1 MRWKRMPRGRA
12 TRLDRFRPFAYHSL
26 GILRISRVHEVD
38 LTIYIRDIPDFP
50 KEGVVFKDITP
61 LLKDPKAVAHA
72 VGLIYDRFAD
82 AGVTGVAGIESRGF
96 IFGCPVAAAFGV
108 GFIPIRKPGKL
119 PYETISEEY
128 ELEYG
133 TDCVE
138 MHIDAVGPDDKI
150 LIVDDLLATGG
161 TAAATRKLVEKAG
174 ATVVGFGFVIELLFL
189 HGATKLQ
196 GVPVYSLIKY

>member
-1 MRWKRMPRGRA
+1 M
-12 TRLDRFRPFAYHSL
+12 
-26 GILRISRVHEVD
+26 D
-38 LTIYIRDIPDFP
+38 LTKYIRDIPDFP

-61 LLKDPKAVAHA
+61 LLKSHEALTFAVKEIH
-72 VGLIYDRFAD
+72 GHFAS
-82 AGVTGVAGIESRGF
+82 AGITGVAGIESRGF
-96 IFGCPVAAAFGV
+96 IFGCPIASSFGV

-119 PYETISEEY
+119 PFDTFSQEY

-138 MHIDAVGPDDKI
+138 MHIDAVDENDTI

-161 TAAATRKLVEKAG
+161 TAAAARKLIEQAG
-174 ATVVGFGFVIELLFL
+174 AKVAGFGFVIELSFL
-189 HGATKLQ
+189 KGAEKLS

>member
-1 MRWKRMPRGRA
+1 
-12 TRLDRFRPFAYHSL
+12 
-26 GILRISRVHEVD
+26 VD
-38 LTIYIRDIPDFP
+38 LTLFIRDIPDFP
-50 KEGVVFKDITP
+50 REGVVFKDITP
-61 LLKDPKAVAHA
+61 LLKNPEAVQHA
-72 VGLIYDRFAD
+72 VQLIHQRFED
-82 AGVTGVAGIESRGF
+82 EGVTGVAGIESRGF
-96 IFGCPVAAAFGV
+96 IFGCPVAASFGV

-138 MHIDAVGPDDKI
+138 MHIDAVGSGDRI

-161 TAAATRKLVEKAG
+161 TAAATRNLIEKAG
-174 ATVVGFGFVIELLFL
+174 AEVVGFGFVIELLFL
-189 HGATKLQ
+189 EGAKKLE

>member
-1 MRWKRMPRGRA
+1 
-12 TRLDRFRPFAYHSL
+12 
-26 GILRISRVHEVD
+26 VD
-38 LTIYIRDIPDFP
+38 LTVYIRDIPDFP
-50 KEGVVFKDITP
+50 KEGVIFKDITP

-72 VGLIYDRFAD
+72 VNLIYDRFAEE
-82 AGVTGVAGIESRGF
+82 GVTGVAGIESRGF
-96 IFGCPVAAAFGV
+96 IFGCPVAAVFGV

-119 PYETISEEY
+119 PYETLSEEY

-138 MHIDAVGPDDKI
+138 MHVDAVGPGDRI

-189 HGATKLQ
+189 HGAKKLE
-196 GVPVYSLIKY
+196 GVPVYSLVKY